1 MKSPTHNDWVS
12 QVLKD
17 LEETNFE
24 IDFEEIGNTS
34 KDKVKDMLLGHVQ
47 AYYFSQLLRKKESRT
62 SENAKGRNINYPDHV
77 MQNSLNKTNIDPSL
91 DEKKCIFKCRT
102 YDLDIQGNFQWKY
115 KTNLCISCKL
125 YIFEIM
131 NIYLLVQSC

>member
-34 KDKVKDMLLGHVQ
+34 KDKVKEMLLGHVQ
-47 AYYFSQLLRKKESRT
+47 AYYFFQLLRKKESRT

-77 MQNSLNKTNIDPSL
+77 MQNYLKKTNIDPSL

-115 KTNLCISCKL
+115 
-125 YIFEIM
+125 
-131 NIYLLVQSC
+131 